1 MSGFL
6 RRFAA
11 PRAAGSG
18 ALLLAAACG
27 GGGDGGGGGTGVPA
41 PSVPTPAPVAA
52 VVSFGAASAEVFEG
66 GAAAIPIRYESRS
79 LAAPWRLRISPFPG
93 TASAADFS
101 LPESAVEIPAGS
113 GTSGEVSFTVA
124 GLFDDDFEEGTETLR
139 LAFVPDPAV
148 EAQLGAD
155 LTVSIREGGAL
166 LSFGP
171 GPVEVTEGAAGAA
184 AIRYEVRHL
193 PAALPL
199 SVSALPG
206 TAAASEF
213 RLERT
218 AFEVPAGR
226 GVSGELAVPLSAPAD
241 RFFSEGDE
249 TATIRFVPPGA
260 AAGIRLGADLEFT
273 IREGGAS
280 PCPGL
285 TLSARPP
292 TASEPGEDRL
302 GAGHLFTR
310 LTLLREP
317 AAAGTTLDFRGPYY
331 WEERLAEFD
340 YQPFAATRIARWS
353 AERAG
358 TAIRHELDIE
368 WPDAATLLEP
378 DLELGFLGGSCSGQ
392 PVASCSAEGCELTP

>member
-1 MSGFL
+1 MSRFL
-6 RRFAA
+6 RLFAA
-11 PRAAGSG
+11 PAAAGSS
-18 ALLLAAACG
+18 ALLLASACG
-27 GGGDGGGGGTGVPA
+27 GGSGGTGAPA
-41 PSVPTPAPVAA
+41 PTVPTPPPIAA
-52 VVSFGAASAEVFEG
+52 VVSFASSSAEVFEG
-66 GAAAIPIRYESRS
+66 GTVEIPIRYESRN
-79 LAAPWRLRISPFPG
+79 LAAPWRLRVSPFPG
-93 TASAADFS
+93 TAAAADFS

-113 GTSGEVSFTVA
+113 GTSGEVSFTVV
-124 GLFDDDFEEGTETLR
+124 GLLDDDFEEGTETLR

-155 LTVSIREGGAL
+155 LTVSVREGGAL

-171 GPVEVTEGAAGAA
+171 GPVELTEGVAGAA
-184 AIRYEVRHL
+184 AIRYEVRNL
-193 PAALPL
+193 PTAIPL

-206 TAAASEF
+206 TAAETDF

-226 GVSGELAVPLSAPAD
+226 GVSGELAIPLSAPTD
-241 RFFSEGDE
+241 RSFSEGDE
-249 TATIRFVPPGA
+249 TAAIRFVPPQAPTGV
-260 AAGIRLGADLEFT
+260 RLGGDLEFT

-285 TLSARPP
+285 TISARPP
-292 TASEPGEDRL
+292 TASEPGDDRL

-331 WEERLAEFD
+331 WEDRLAEFD
-340 YQPFAATRIARWS
+340 YQPFAATRIARWRVES
-353 AERAG
+353 AG

-368 WPDAATLLEP
+368 WPDAATLREP
-378 DLELGFLGGSCSGQ
+378 DLELGFLGGACAGE

>member
-1 MSGFL
+1 MSRFL
-6 RRFAA
+6 RLFAA
-11 PRAAGSG
+11 PAAAGSS
-18 ALLLAAACG
+18 ALLLASACG
-27 GGGDGGGGGTGVPA
+27 GGSGGTGAPA
-41 PSVPTPAPVAA
+41 PTVPTPPPIAA
-52 VVSFGAASAEVFEG
+52 VVSFASSSAEVFEG
-66 GAAAIPIRYESRS
+66 GTVEIPIRYESRN
-79 LAAPWRLRISPFPG
+79 LAAPWRLRVSPFPG
-93 TASAADFS
+93 TAAAADFS

-113 GTSGEVSFTVA
+113 GTSGEVSLTVA
-124 GLFDDDFEEGTETLR
+124 GLLDDDFEEGTETLR

-155 LTVSIREGGAL
+155 LTLSVREGGAL

-171 GPVEVTEGAAGAA
+171 GPVELTEGVAGAA
-184 AIRYEVRHL
+184 AIRYEVRNL
-193 PAALPL
+193 PTALPL

-206 TAAASEF
+206 TAAEADF

-226 GVSGELAVPLSAPAD
+226 GVSGELAIPLSAPTD
-241 RFFSEGDE
+241 RSFSEGDE
-249 TATIRFVPPGA
+249 TAAIRFVPPQAPTGV
-260 AAGIRLGADLEFT
+260 RLGGDLEFT

-285 TLSARPP
+285 TISARPP
-292 TASEPGEDRL
+292 TASEPGDDRL

-331 WEERLAEFD
+331 WEDRLAEFD

-353 AERAG
+353 VESAG

-368 WPDAATLLEP
+368 WPDAATLREP
-378 DLELGFLGGSCSGQ
+378 DLELGFLGGACSGE

>member
-1 MSGFL
+1 MSRLL
-6 RRFAA
+6 RRLAA
-11 PRAAGSG
+11 SVTAGGS
-18 ALLLAAACG
+18 ALLLASACG
-27 GGGDGGGGGTGVPA
+27 GGGDGGTSVPA
-41 PSVPTPAPVAA
+41 PSVPAPAPIAA
-52 VVSFGAASAEVFEG
+52 VVSFASSSAEVFEG
-66 GAAAIPIRYESRS
+66 GAVEIPIRYESRN

-93 TASAADFS
+93 TAASADFS

-166 LSFGP
+166 LSFAP
-171 GPVEVTEGAAGAA
+171 GPVELTEGAAGAA
-184 AIRYEVRHL
+184 AVRYEVRHL

-206 TAAASEF
+206 TAAETDF

-226 GVSGELAVPLSAPAD
+226 GVSGELPIPLSAPAD

-249 TATIRFVPPGA
+249 TATIRFVPPG
-260 AAGIRLGADLEFT
+260 GTTGVRLGGDLEFT

-285 TLSARPP
+285 TISAQPP
-292 TASEPGEDRL
+292 AASEPGGDRL
-302 GAGHLFTR
+302 GSGHLFTR

-331 WEERLAEFD
+331 WEDRLAEFD

-353 AERAG
+353 AEPEGA
-358 TAIRHELDIE
+358 AIRHELDIE
-368 WPDAATLLEP
+368 WPDATTLQDP
-378 DLELGFLGGSCSGQ
+378 DLELGFLGGACSGE
-392 PVASCSAEGCELTP
+392 PVASCSAEGCELTH

>member
-1 MSGFL
+1 MIRFL

-11 PRAAGSG
+11 PAAAGG
-18 ALLLAAACG
+18 IALAFASACG
-27 GGGDGGGGGTGVPA
+27 GGGGGTSVPA
-41 PSVPTPAPVAA
+41 PSVPTPPPIAAA
-52 VVSFGAASAEVFEG
+52 VSFASSSAEVFEG
-66 GAAAIPIRYESRS
+66 GTVEIPIRYESRN
-79 LAAPWRLRISPFPG
+79 LAAPWRLRVSPFPG
-93 TASAADFS
+93 TAAAADFS

-124 GLFDDDFEEGTETLR
+124 GLLDDDFEEGTETLR

-155 LTVSIREGGAL
+155 LIVSVREGGAL
-166 LSFGP
+166 LSFAP
-171 GPVEVTEGAAGAA
+171 GPLEVTEGEAGAA
-184 AIRYEVRHL
+184 VIRYEVRNL
-193 PAALPL
+193 PTALPL

-206 TAAASEF
+206 TAAETDF
-213 RLERT
+213 RLEQA

-226 GVSGELAVPLSAPAD
+226 GVSGELAIPLSAPTD
-241 RFFSEGDE
+241 RSFSEGDE
-249 TATIRFVPPGA
+249 TATIRFVPPQAPTGV
-260 AAGIRLGADLEFT
+260 RLGGDLEFT

-285 TLSARPP
+285 TISARPP
-292 TASEPGEDRL
+292 AASEPGNDDRL

-331 WEERLAEFD
+331 WEERLAEYD
-340 YQPFAATRIARWS
+340 YRPFAATRIARWS
-353 AERAG
+353 AEPEGA
-358 TAIRHELDIE
+358 AIRHELDIE
-368 WPDAATLLEP
+368 WPDAATLRDP
-378 DLELGFLGGSCSGQ
+378 DLELGFLGGACSGE

>member
-1 MSGFL
+1 MSRFL
-6 RRFAA
+6 RLFAA
-11 PRAAGSG
+11 PAAAGSS
-18 ALLLAAACG
+18 ALLLASACG
-27 GGGDGGGGGTGVPA
+27 GGSGGTGAPA
-41 PSVPTPAPVAA
+41 PTVPTPPPIAA
-52 VVSFGAASAEVFEG
+52 VVSFASSSAEVFEG
-66 GAAAIPIRYESRS
+66 GTVEIPIRYESRN
-79 LAAPWRLRISPFPG
+79 LAAPWRLRVSPFPG
-93 TASAADFS
+93 TAAAADFS

-124 GLFDDDFEEGTETLR
+124 GLLDDDFEEGTETLR

-155 LTVSIREGGAL
+155 LTVSVREGGAL

-171 GPVEVTEGAAGAA
+171 GPVELTEGVAGAA
-184 AIRYEVRHL
+184 AIRYEVRNL
-193 PAALPL
+193 PTAIPL

-206 TAAASEF
+206 TAAETDF
-213 RLERT
+213 RLGRT

-226 GVSGELAVPLSAPAD
+226 GVSGELAIPLSAPTD
-241 RFFSEGDE
+241 RSFSEGDE
-249 TATIRFVPPGA
+249 TAAIRFVPPQAPTGV
-260 AAGIRLGADLEFT
+260 RLGGDLEFT

-285 TLSARPP
+285 TISARPP
-292 TASEPGEDRL
+292 TASEPGDDRL

-331 WEERLAEFD
+331 WEDRLAEFD
-340 YQPFAATRIARWS
+340 YQPFAATRIARWGVES
-353 AERAG
+353 AG

-368 WPDAATLLEP
+368 WPDAATLREP
-378 DLELGFLGGSCSGQ
+378 DLELGFLGGACSGE
-392 PVASCSAEGCELTP
+392 PVASCSAEGCDLTP

>member
-1 MSGFL
+1 MIRL
-6 RRFAA
+6 VRRLAA
-11 PRAAGSG
+11 TAAAGSG
-18 ALLLAAACG
+18 ALLLASACG
-27 GGGDGGGGGTGVPA
+27 GGGDGGTSVPGPSVPA
-41 PSVPTPAPVAA
+41 PAPIAA
-52 VVSFGAASAEVFEG
+52 VVSFASSSAEVFEG
-66 GAAAIPIRYESRS
+66 GTVEIPIRYESRN

-93 TASAADFS
+93 TAAAADFS

-166 LSFGP
+166 LSFAP
-171 GPVEVTEGAAGAA
+171 GPVELTEGAAGAA
-184 AIRYEVRHL
+184 AVRYEVRHL
-193 PAALPL
+193 PTALPF
-199 SVSALPG
+199 SVSALPR
-206 TAAASEF
+206 TAAEADF

-226 GVSGELAVPLSAPAD
+226 GVSGELAIPLSAPAD

-249 TATIRFVPPGA
+249 TAAIRFVPPGETT
-260 AAGIRLGADLEFT
+260 GVRLGGNLEFT

-285 TLSARPP
+285 TISARPP
-292 TASEPGEDRL
+292 TASEPGDDRL
-302 GAGHLFTR
+302 GSGHLFTR

-331 WEERLAEFD
+331 WEDRLAEFD

-353 AERAG
+353 AEPAG
-358 TAIRHELDIE
+358 NAIRHELDIE
-368 WPDAATLLEP
+368 WPDATTLQDP
-378 DLELGFLGGSCSGQ
+378 DLELGFLGGACSGE

>member
-1 MSGFL
+1 MSRFL

-11 PRAAGSG
+11 RAAAGSG
-18 ALLLAAACG
+18 ALALAAACG
-27 GGGDGGGGGTGVPA
+27 DGGGGTSVPG
-41 PSVPTPAPVAA
+41 PSVPTPAPIAA
-52 VVSFGAASAEVFEG
+52 VVSFASASAEVFEG
-66 GAAAIPIRYESRS
+66 GTAEIPIRYESRN

-93 TASAADFS
+93 TAAAADFS

-124 GLFDDDFEEGTETLR
+124 GLFDDEFEEGTETLR

-148 EAQLGAD
+148 QAQLGAD

-166 LSFGP
+166 LSFAP

-184 AIRYEVRHL
+184 AIRYEVRNL
-193 PAALPL
+193 PAALPF

-206 TAAASEF
+206 TAAASDF

-218 AFEVPAGR
+218 AFEIPAGR
-226 GVSGELAVPLSAPAD
+226 GVSGELAVPVSAPPD

-249 TATIRFVPPGA
+249 TVAIRFVPPGGA
-260 AAGIRLGADLEFT
+260 VGVRLGRDLEFT

-302 GAGHLFTR
+302 GSGHLFTR

-331 WEERLAEFD
+331 WEDRLAEFD

-353 AERAG
+353 AEPAG
-358 TAIRHELDIE
+358 TAIRHEVDIE
-368 WPDAATLLEP
+368 WPDDTTLLDP
-378 DLELGFLGGSCSGQ
+378 DLELGFLGGACSGE